1 MKSNDFWGI
10 AYRPQEWS
18 YKEYTFVC
26 LKKRFGCFRRN
37 MNINLMSH
45 VILSSF
51 ILHNFCELKNET
63 VIAQLV
69 KAASKYDQEFQS
81 AFATASF
88 TVSNND
94 TGGKLT
100 RSTLVKYFA

>member
-1 MKSNDFWGI
+1 
-10 AYRPQEWS
+10 
-18 YKEYTFVC
+18 
-26 LKKRFGCFRRN
+26 
-37 MNINLMSH
+37 MSH
-45 VILSSF
+45 VVLSSF

-69 KAASKYDQEFQS
+69 KAVLKYDQEFQS

-100 RSTLVKYFA
+100 RSTLVKYFAWN